1 MSAKTMLSKHGSTEF
16 RIVVA
21 RDAIPAERHAA
32 EELKRFL
39 EEMTGADY
47 PIYFDDEPSC
57 ET

>member
-1 MSAKTMLSKHGSTEF
+1 MSEKTMLSKHGSTEF

-39 EEMTGADY
+39 EDMTDRK
-47 PIYFDDEPSC
+47 SVV
-57 ET
+57 